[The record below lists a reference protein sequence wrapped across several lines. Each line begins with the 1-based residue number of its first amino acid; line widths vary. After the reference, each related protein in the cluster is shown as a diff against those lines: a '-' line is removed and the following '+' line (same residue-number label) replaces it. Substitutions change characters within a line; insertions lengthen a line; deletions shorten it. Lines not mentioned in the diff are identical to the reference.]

1 MFPVAH
7 SCLTLVANVMVEH
20 TSIVINIQRNIMSL
34 PSRERERKR
43 VATRNEMHKQARHDA
58 PQCACMEETASAR
71 LLEEETAPRVA
82 GRQAGRQAGAGKLG
96 RRTNSE
102 QKVVQKKFR
111 PRCAAA
117 ASAVSEIGKLTKR
130 RTNNVTPRHDKLLR
144 DMEGRE
150 ESG

>member
-1 MFPVAH
+1 MRMYGGNGF
-7 SCLTLVANVMVEH
+7 SE
-20 TSIVINIQRNIMSL
+20 
-34 PSRERERKR
+34 
-43 VATRNEMHKQARHDA
+43 
-58 PQCACMEETASAR
+58 
-71 LLEEETAPRVA
+71 VA
-82 GRQAGRQAGAGKLG
+82 GGRDGAAGRRQAGAGKLG

-117 ASAVSEIGKLTKR
+117 AAAAVSEIGKLTKR

>member
-1 MFPVAH
+1 M
-7 SCLTLVANVMVEH
+7 
-20 TSIVINIQRNIMSL
+20 INIQRNIMSL
-34 PSRERERKR
+34 PSRKRERKR

-82 GRQAGRQAGAGKLG
+82 GRQAGAGKLG

-102 QKVVQKKFR
+102 QKVVQKKSR
-111 PRCAAA
+111 PRCA
-117 ASAVSEIGKLTKR
+117 AVSEIGKLTKR

>member
-1 MFPVAH
+1 MMHRNAH
-7 SCLTLVANVMVEH
+7 A
-20 TSIVINIQRNIMSL
+20 
-34 PSRERERKR
+34 
-43 VATRNEMHKQARHDA
+43 
-58 PQCACMEETASAR
+58 MEGGNGFSE
-71 LLEEETAPRVA
+71 VA
-82 GRQAGRQAGAGKLG
+82 GGRDGAAGRRQAGAGKLG

-117 ASAVSEIGKLTKR
+117 AVSEIGKLTKR
-130 RTNNVTPRHDKLLR
+130 RTNNVAPLHDKLLR